1 MTSKVN
7 KTQIG
12 GDHYKSTTG
21 GEEHWDRVARLGL
34 NYFQACATKYIERCY
49 LKAKQPFYTIQD
61 LNKAKHFID
70 KLIEIEE
77 AKHQDEEASGAY
89 VNQDPDVYKGD
100 LRFKQFDGDY
110 KDPYDK

>member
-1 MTSKVN
+1 MTSEVN

-12 GDHYKSTTG
+12 GNHYKSETG
-21 GEEHWDRVARLGL
+21 GEEHWDRVSRLGL

-70 KLIEIEE
+70 KLIEIET
-77 AKHQDEEASGAY
+77 AKHQDQEASGHY
-89 VNQDPDVYKGD
+89 VNQDPDLYRGD
-100 LRFKQFDGDY
+100 LRYKQFDSDY